1 MYMMKGEDLL
11 KCNICSKPSC
21 LFPGICSNLVY
32 DHKPLIDIYS
42 MSEKIAGVKKI
53 FISSG
58 IRYDL
63 LLCSDPKKRKKYS
76 CDEYTNKIIKDHTSG
91 RLKTAPEHTSDHVLK
106 LMRKPPYSLFEKFQ
120 LMFDKIS
127 KEAGL
132 KQQIIPYFISSHP
145 GSKLEDM
152 AELAAV
158 TKKSGYKL
166 EQVQDFTPTPM
177 TLSSTIYYT
186 GIDPYTK
193 EKVYSATSKSER
205 DAQRSFFFWWK

>member
-1 MYMMKGEDLL
+1 M
-11 KCNICSKPSC
+11 
-21 LFPGICSNLVY
+21 
-32 DHKPLIDIYS
+32 
-42 MSEKIAGVKKI
+42 
-53 FISSG
+53 
-58 IRYDL
+58 
-63 LLCSDPKKRKKYS
+63 
-76 CDEYTNKIIKDHTSG
+76 EYINRVVRNHTSG

-106 LMRKPPYSLFEKFQ
+106 LMKKPPYKLFEKFKSI
-120 LMFDKIS
+120 FDKIS

-145 GSKLEDM
+145 GSRPEDM
-152 AELAAV
+152 AELAAL

-193 EKVYSATSKSER
+193 EKIYSAKSKKER
-205 DAQRSFFFWWK
+205 DEQRKYFFWWKP